1 MFAPSAISPS
11 QPAHAR
17 PVHAN
22 LARAPWIRDPVE
34 NGADWESGL
43 ASTGT
48 VMHFA
53 QDQEIYGEGD
63 DALTFFK
70 VVSGVVRTCKFL
82 ADGRRQ
88 IDSFHIVGDVFGVE
102 AAAEHAF
109 CAEAVCDCTVVAYR
123 RRGLETAASTDAE
136 LSRHLF
142 SYAMRTLSRAQDH
155 ALLLGRKSAIE
166 KVAAFLVEWAAH
178 SPDAV
183 MVSLAMTRQ
192 DIADYLGLT
201 IETVSR
207 TLSHLERTAVIEL
220 SSARQIRLK
229 DPAALRVLNS

>member
-1 MFAPSAISPS
+1 MFPPSAISTS
-11 QPAHAR
+11 RPAHPMGAYT
-17 PVHAN
+17 
-22 LARAPWIRDPVE
+22 PWIRDPVE
-34 NGADWESGL
+34 NGAEWESGL
-43 ASTGT
+43 ASSGA
-48 VMHFA
+48 VIHFA

-109 CAEAVCDCTVVAYR
+109 SAEAVCDCTVVAHR
-123 RRGLETAASTDAE
+123 RRGLEAAASTDVD

-142 SYAMRTLSRAQDH
+142 SYAMRTLTRAQDH

-183 MVSLAMTRQ
+183 TVSLAMTRQ

-207 TLSHLERTAVIEL
+207 TLSHLERTAIIEL

>member
-1 MFAPSAISPS
+1 MFPPSAISTS
-11 QPAHAR
+11 QPALAM
-17 PVHAN
+17 
-22 LARAPWIRDPVE
+22 LARTPWIREPVE
-34 NGADWESGL
+34 NGSEWESGL

-102 AAAEHAF
+102 ADAEHAF
-109 CAEAVCDCTVVAYR
+109 CAQAVCDCTVVAYR
-123 RRGLETAASTDAE
+123 RRGLETAASTDAD

-142 SYAMRTLSRAQDH
+142 SHAMRTLSRAQDH

-178 SPDAV
+178 SPGAV
-183 MVSLAMTRQ
+183 IVSLAMTRQ

-207 TLSHLERTAVIEL
+207 TLSHLERAAIIEL

>member
-1 MFAPSAISPS
+1 MFAPSAISAS
-11 QPAHAR
+11 QPARAI
-17 PVHAN
+17 
-22 LARAPWIRDPVE
+22 LARTPWIRGPVE
-34 NGADWESGL
+34 HGADWESGL
-43 ASTGT
+43 ASTGA

-88 IDSFHIVGDVFGVE
+88 IDSFHIVGNVFGVE
-102 AAAEHAF
+102 AAADHAF
-109 CAEAVCDCTVVAYR
+109 CPEAVCDCTVVAYR
-123 RRGLETAASTDAE
+123 RRGLETAASTDAD

-142 SYAMRTLSRAQDH
+142 SYAMRTLSRVQDH

-229 DPAALRVLNS
+229 DPAALRVLNP